1 MERYGIIGN
10 GVAGVTAAQAIV
22 RARPGAEVHIYAAE
36 PYPYY
41 RRPQLPDY
49 IAGAIA
55 EADIFYRPHEW
66 YEQQGIHV
74 HLSAPVVEVDPQA
87 HRLHLAD
94 GSTVPYDRLLLA
106 TGGLAWIPPM
116 EGAHCRG
123 VFTLRTLDDAR
134 AIRQFAQSVRRAVV
148 IGGGLLGLET
158 ARALRALGLEVT
170 VLEFAPYLMPR
181 QLDREGAAVL
191 EMLIRN
197 MGIQPVTGAVTE
209 AILGDACVRAVR
221 LKDGREFPADMVI
234 CSTGIRSEVTL
245 ARQAGLAVNRGIV
258 VDEHLQT
265 SAPDIYA
272 AGDAAEAGGIVYGI
286 VPAAIEQA
294 RVAAANMVAPGSATY
309 SGTLPAT
316 TLKVVGAELTSL
328 GQCTLESDDLV
339 QLRRADPQNG
349 RYRKLA
355 LRDGRIVGAIL
366 LNERENTS
374 PIRQLMDRGS
384 DVSAYADL
392 LMAERVDWSIFG
404 REGGVNP

>member
-1 MERYGIIGN
+1 MNRYVIIGN
-10 GVAGVTAAQAIV
+10 GVAGVTAAQSIV
-22 RARPGAEVHIYAAE
+22 RAQPGADLHIYAAE

-49 IAGAIA
+49 IAGIVA
-55 EADIFYRPHEW
+55 EAAIFYRPPEW

-74 HLSAPVVEVDPQA
+74 HLNAPVVELDPSA
-87 HRLHLAD
+87 YRLRLA
-94 GSTVPYDRLLLA
+94 GGTSVPYDRLLLA
-106 TGGLAWIPPM
+106 TGGLAWVPPI
-116 EGAHCRG
+116 EGADQRG

-134 AIRQFAQSVRRAVV
+134 AIRQFAQFVRQGVV

-158 ARALRALGLEVT
+158 ARALRALNLEVT

-191 EMLIRN
+191 EGLLRQ
-197 MGIQPVTGAVTE
+197 MGIQAVTGAVSE
-209 AILGDACVRAVR
+209 AILGDGSVRAVR
-221 LKDGREFPADMVI
+221 LKDGREFPADLVV

-245 ARQAGLAVNRGIV
+245 ARQAGLTVARGVV

-265 SAPDIYA
+265 SAPDVYA
-272 AGDAAEAGGIVYGI
+272 AGDVAEAGGIVYGI

-294 RVAAANMVAPGSATY
+294 RAAATNMVTPGSITY
-309 SGTLPAT
+309 SGTLPVT

-328 GQCTLESDDLV
+328 GECVAEGDDLL
-339 QLRRADPQNG
+339 QLRRADLQNG

-366 LNERENTS
+366 LNEREHIS
-374 PIRQLMDRGS
+374 PIRQLMESGT
-384 DVSAYADL
+384 DVSAWADL
-392 LMAERVDWSIFG
+392 LMEENPDWNRI
-404 REGGVNP
+404 R